1 MTPKSLIPP
10 PLPPLPFHL
19 SQVINNDLY
28 LDRNNHSHNKD
39 FFSVFYFYAGSS
51 FHLLFSS
58 GYTENFT
65 FQWFVY
71 YIFHWL
77 VLSYFNLKKIVFFR
91 KEDFLSVRFCSSSLR
106 NIFLLISSFLFC
118 FYFFIYILGRADLFF
133 HVAWKFI
140 SKVSSQVDN
149 GSTSCFCKKH
159 LASNLFFGIIR
170 KESNWGRLELKYF
183 VICFVVMTHFG
194 LTCMHEDRNKF

>member
-1 MTPKSLIPP
+1 MTFALTEITIHITRIFS
-10 PLPPLPFHL
+10 PFFTFM
-19 SQVINNDLY
+19 QVAAFIC
-28 LDRNNHSHNKD
+28 
-39 FFSVFYFYAGSS
+39 FFQVGT
-51 FHLLFSS
+51 LKI
-58 GYTENFT
+58 FT
-65 FQWFVY
+65 FQWFVC

-118 FYFFIYILGRADLFF
+118 FYFFIFILGRADLFF

-159 LASNLFFGIIR
+159 LASNCHWTFF
-170 KESNWGRLELKYF
+170 LA
-183 VICFVVMTHFG
+183 
-194 LTCMHEDRNKF
+194 

>member
-1 MTPKSLIPP
+1 MTFALTEITI
-10 PLPPLPFHL
+10 H
-19 SQVINNDLY
+19 IT
-28 LDRNNHSHNKD
+28 RI

-58 GYTENFT
+58 GYTKNFT
-65 FQWFVY
+65 FQWFVC

-106 NIFLLISSFLFC
+106 NIFPLISSFLFC

-159 LASNLFFGIIR
+159 LASNCHWTFF
-170 KESNWGRLELKYF
+170 LA
-183 VICFVVMTHFG
+183 
-194 LTCMHEDRNKF
+194 